1 MIKLYIDETI
11 ESPAVV
17 IDEELGLVEIKGNST
32 MENPVS
38 FYQNLFNHLAKF
50 LEEKEKELDINF
62 RLVYFNTSSS
72 KWIFQ
77 MLKILEGAYKNGKNI
92 NIKWICEED
101 DEVMLEAG
109 EDYHSLLK
117 MPFHIIEE

>member
-1 MIKLYIDETI
+1 MIKLNIEETV
-11 ESPAVV
+11 ESPAVI
-17 IDEELGLVEIKGNST
+17 IDEEVGLVEIKGNST
-32 MENPVS
+32 MENPVG
-38 FYQNLFNHLAKF
+38 FYQNLFNHLCKF
-50 LEEKEKELDINF
+50 IEDKDKVLDINF

-77 MLKILEGAYKNGKNI
+77 MLKILEGAYKSGKKLNI
-92 NIKWICEED
+92 NWFCEED

-117 MPFHIIEE
+117 MPFHIINE

>member
-1 MIKLYIDETI
+1 MIKINIEETVD
-11 ESPAVV
+11 SPAVI
-17 IDEELGLVEIKGNST
+17 IDEEIGLVEISGNST
-32 MENPVS
+32 MENPVA
-38 FYQNLFNHLAKF
+38 FYQGLFNHLTKF
-50 LEEKEKELDINF
+50 IEEKDKTLDINF
-62 RLVYFNTSSS
+62 RLAYFNTSSS

-77 MLKILEGAYKNGKNI
+77 MLKILEGAYKNGKTLNI
-92 NIKWICEED
+92 NWFCEED

>member
-1 MIKLYIDETI
+1 MIKLNLEQTID
-11 ESPAVV
+11 SPSVI
-17 IDEELGLVEIKGNST
+17 IDEEIGLVEVKGNST

-38 FYQNLFNHLAKF
+38 FYQGLFNHLAKF
-50 LEEKEKELDINF
+50 IEEKEKTLNINF
-62 RLVYFNTSSS
+62 RLAYFNTSSS

-77 MLKILEGAYKNGKNI
+77 MLKILEGAYKNGKNLNI
-92 NIKWICEED
+92 NWFCEED

>member
-1 MIKLYIDETI
+1 MIKLYIEQTV
-11 ESPAVV
+11 ESPAVI
-17 IDEELGLVEIKGNST
+17 IDEEVGLVEIKGNST

-50 LEEKEKELDINF
+50 LEDKDKDLNINF
-62 RLVYFNTSSS
+62 RLEYFNTSSS

-77 MLKILEGAYKNGKNI
+77 MLKILEGSYKTGKKINI
-92 NIKWICEED
+92 NWICEED
-101 DEVMLEAG
+101 DEGMLEAG